1 MTGAG
6 GSTVVDPDTPAPV
19 ATATGTPSGPGWRR
33 RWDSERARTV
43 LVLLAGLAGWEIVGR
58 LRLVADGA
66 LPAPSAIVASFVTN
80 AGLYPPHV
88 LATLGAAAGGF
99 LVGNAV
105 AIVLAVLFVL
115 VPALERLT
123 GLLLVTLFCL
133 PIVVVAPILGLAL
146 PGDWPKIALAALCVF
161 FPTMV
166 STLVGLRQAPTD
178 AVTVVRVSG
187 GGALRVLFG
196 VRLPAALPD
205 LLTGLQVAAPSAV
218 LGAILGE
225 FLGGTKGLGVYL
237 LGSMGR
243 ADPATLW
250 AIGLTAAALA
260 AVAYGALG
268 LVIRR
273 IAPHRQQTVTDM
285 AAGLASPT
293 GRPRTR
299 WGAFGRAHPAV
310 ARLGW
315 GVASVGFAYL
325 CWHLFIVATG
335 LPTVV
340 MNTPERVWTS
350 LFGAPTSARVRSE
363 IGAALAESLPPMA
376 VGAVAGVLVAF
387 ALAAVTSLYPAAAR
401 SFLPAAF
408 LSQTMPIVALTPL
421 IALIFGRGPLTI
433 VVVTVSVTF
442 FPAFVA
448 ILQGIRA
455 SPVGPVLVLRTVGA
469 GRTRILFT
477 AVLPAALPHLFAA
490 VRLTVPRALTGVV
503 LAEQFVTGTGLGGL
517 LGSARGHLD
526 YRMIWVVAVV
536 VAAVSVLLYL
546 AADAAE
552 HRLRR
557 RFS

>member
-1 MTGAG
+1 M
-6 GSTVVDPDTPAPV
+6 
-19 ATATGTPSGPGWRR
+19 TATGPARLDPQPPAPAPTTTDEATRPGHRGR
-33 RWDSERARTV
+33 FGSERARTV
-43 LVLLAGLAGWEIVGR
+43 LALAIGLGLWEIVGR

-66 LPAPSAIVASFVTN
+66 LPAPSAVVASFVDN
-80 AGLYPPHV
+80 IAVYPPHV

-99 LVGNAV
+99 LIGNAV

-115 VPALERLT
+115 APALERLT

-166 STLVGLRQAPTD
+166 ATLVGLRQAPTD
-178 AVTVVRVSG
+178 AITVVRVSG
-187 GGALRVLFG
+187 GGAWRELAS

-225 FLGGTKGLGVYL
+225 FLGGTRGLGVYL

-260 AVAYGALG
+260 AIAYGVIG
-268 LVIRR
+268 LIIRR

-285 AAGLASPT
+285 AAGLTATT

-299 WGAFGRAHPAV
+299 WGAFGRAHPGLT
-310 ARLGW
+310 RLGW
-315 GVASVGFAYL
+315 AVASVAFAYG
-325 CWHLFIVATG
+325 CWHLFIVTTG

-340 MNTPERVWTS
+340 MNTPEKVWTS
-350 LFGAPTSARVRSE
+350 LFGAPTSARVRAD
-363 IGAALAESLPPMA
+363 IGAALAQSLPPMA
-376 VGAVAGVLVAF
+376 VGAVAGIAVAF
-387 ALAAVTSLYPAAAR
+387 LLAAVTSLYPAAAR

-421 IALIFGRGPLTI
+421 IALVFGRGSLTI
-433 VVVTVSVTF
+433 VMVTISVTF

-455 SPVGPVLVLRTVGA
+455 SPLGPVLVLRTVGA

-517 LGSARGHLD
+517 LGTARGHLD
-526 YRMIWVVAVV
+526 YRMLWVVAVV
-536 VAAVSVLLYL
+536 VAVLSVLLYV
-546 AADAAE
+546 AADVAE

-557 RFS
+557 RFG